1 MKIYT
6 PLAENDLQR
15 LIILLKNEKP
25 FCFVRF
31 SDGEI
36 SILRNNYLEITEGVT
51 HFRGR
56 TFKNNYKK
64 HDIKKFDPILNQEI
78 RGDLLSSAIFRK
90 KNYFKGVPA
99 THNNQV
105 EDRDFMIRLNG
116 GMTEEITFADLLMN
130 SNFLD
135 FNNKMLPVILK
146 KKNLAVIG
154 NFRGKLNR
162 TIAHAKYIP
171 IQDNFF
177 ENYFATL
184 NSVVN
189 KINLLPEK
197 SVVISSASSLSNIV
211 GWKIFSIRPDITF
224 IDVGTTINSL
234 IGIKGNFRYYHSLL
248 SDDPVKIAKY
258 KRLKE
263 YLIKW

>member
-1 MKIYT
+1 MKTYI
-6 PLAENDLQR
+6 PSAKVDLDR
-15 LIILLKNEKP
+15 LISLLKNEEP

-36 SILRNNYLEITEGVT
+36 DILRNSFLEIKEGVT

-64 HDIKKFDPILNQEI
+64 HDIKKFDPLLNQEI
-78 RGDLLSSAIFRK
+78 RRDLLSSAMFRK
-90 KNYFKGVPA
+90 KNYLKGVPA
-99 THNNQV
+99 THNNQI

-116 GMTEEITFADLLMN
+116 GMTDEITFADLLMN

-135 FNNKMLPVILK
+135 FKNKVLPIIFK
-146 KKNLAVIG
+146 KKIAIIG
-154 NFRGKLNR
+154 NFRGKPDKI
-162 TIAHAKYIP
+162 IAHAKYIP

-177 ENYFATL
+177 ENYVATL
-184 NSVVN
+184 NNVLD

-197 SVVISSASSLSNIV
+197 TVVISSASSLSNIV
-211 GWKIFSIRPDITF
+211 GWKIFNIRPDITF
-224 IDVGTTINSL
+224 IDVGTTINFL
-234 IGIKGNFRYYHSLL
+234 IGIKGNYRYYHFLL
-248 SDDPVKIAKY
+248 GDDETKIAKY

-263 YLIKW
+263 YSIRW

>member
-6 PLAENDLQR
+6 PSAENDLQR
-15 LIILLKNEKP
+15 LIILLKNEEP

-36 SILRNNYLEITEGVT
+36 CILKNIYLEIKEGIT
-51 HFRGR
+51 IFRGR

-78 RGDLLSSAIFRK
+78 RRDLLSSAIFRK

-99 THNNQV
+99 THNNQI

-116 GMTEEITFADLLMN
+116 GMTDEITFADLLMN

-135 FNNKMLPVILK
+135 FNNKMLPIIFK
-146 KKNLAVIG
+146 KKIAIIG
-154 NFRGKLNR
+154 NFRGKPDK

-177 ENYFATL
+177 ENYVETL
-184 NSVVN
+184 NSIVD

-197 SVVISSASSLSNIV
+197 TVVISSASSLSNII

-234 IGIKGNFRYYHSLL
+234 IGIKGNYRNYHSLL

-263 YLIKW
+263 YSIKW